1 MFEYKKYNK
10 ITNTYDSKN
19 LNGVKMAMAIKKI
32 RDLWSVTEK
41 IHGANFACYVER
53 IGTGYDDFNVQFASR
68 NNLLNNDE
76 SDSFYNFRSIKEQ
89 VRFDVIELHE
99 RCSEKVGDVNIIYG
113 ELFGG
118 LYEHEDVKKSN
129 QSRVQKGVE
138 YCPDL
143 NFKVF
148 DMYHIPE
155 GGNVDNGHYIGAD
168 DVKHLCDKIGV
179 DYVKE
184 IFRGTLDECL
194 EHQNDFNSEIF
205 KDYDLPDIGENV
217 CEGVVI
223 KPLIPFYDMRGNR
236 AIFKNKNNK
245 FAEKAGQKK
254 NKVTQNKELSPEDK
268 KQIELA
274 DQYVTMNRL
283 NNIESKIG
291 ELVEAKQIGQFIK
304 ALMLDVIEDVKYE
317 DGVELDKPARIFV
330 SKQAKQLIMDKLYA
344 N

>member
-1 MFEYKKYNK
+1 MSFEYKKYDK

-19 LNGVKMAMAIKKI
+19 LNGVKMAMGIKKV
-32 RDLWSVTEK
+32 RDVWSVTEK
-41 IHGANFACYVER
+41 IHGANFACYVR
-53 IGTGYDDFNVQFASR
+53 KNNDGYDVQFASR
-68 NNLLNNDE
+68 NNLLSNDE
-76 SDSFYNFRSIKEQ
+76 SDSFYNFRSIKE
-89 VRFDVIELHE
+89 RITNDVINFHD
-99 RCSEKVGDVNIIYG
+99 RCHDNNGDINIIYG

-118 LYEHEDVKKSN
+118 LYDHDDVKQGQ

-148 DMYHIPE
+148 DVFYIYE
-155 GGNVDNGHYIGAD
+155 GGNVDQGQYLQDD
-168 DVKHLCDKIGV
+168 DVKHICDSIKL
-179 DYVKE
+179 DYIKE

-194 EHQNDFNSEIF
+194 EHQNDFNSEIHN
-205 KDYDLPDIGENV
+205 DYQLPDIGENV

-223 KPLIPFYDMRGNR
+223 KPLSPFYDMRGNR

-274 DQYVTMNRL
+274 NDYVTINRL
-283 NNIESKIG
+283 NNIESKLG
-291 ELVEAKQIGQFIK
+291 ELVEAKQIGSFIK
-304 ALMLDVIEDVKYE
+304 AFMLDVIEDVKYE

-330 SKQAKQLIMDKLYA
+330 SKQAKELIMTKLYEV
-344 N
+344 